1 MKITFG
7 ILAHVDAGKT
17 TLSEQILYLTNTIRS
32 LGSVNKQNSFLD
44 YNDVERERGITVF
57 SEQAS
62 FVLNN
67 NQYCLIDTPGHVDF
81 STELERVLEALDYAV
96 LLIDG
101 TDGIQ
106 GHTETIWGL
115 LREYHVPTFLF
126 INKLD
131 RETADYE
138 KTIGELKDS
147 FSREIMDF
155 TNIFSEIS
163 EEIAAA
169 AAETREDILDQFI
182 EGNLCFDEIRDEII
196 RLIQEENIFP
206 CLGGAA
212 ATGQGVEKFLQIFS
226 SLTRTD
232 YDNSLPFAGKVIK
245 IRYDEQKE
253 RQTFL
258 KITSGKIHVKEPILD
273 GQKINQIRFYNGE
286 KYIVS
291 QEASA
296 GDIVAVTGLKNSYSG
311 MGLGESGSEQQQ
323 VNRIMPTLQAKVLY
337 ETDISDKAIVEIFH
351 ILEEEDP
358 MLFCQWEA
366 SLKQLKIHIMG
377 KIQLEILKAAVL
389 KRFGVEITFAQPQVV
404 YLETISGP
412 VTGHGHFEPLRHYA
426 EVAVRLEPGVLGS
439 GITFS
444 SECHVDTLALNFQN
458 LIKTHVFEKKHRG
471 VLTGSELTDI
481 HIILIWGRAHIKH
494 TEGGDFREAL
504 YRAIRQGLMK
514 ADSLILEPYYAFT
527 IKIAQEHVGRVMNDI
542 TKYSGSFQA
551 PDIKNGLAII
561 SGKGSVASFVNY
573 GEEIASF
580 SGGRGQIS
588 FRFAGYHPCH
598 NPDEVI
604 KARDYDPDGDI
615 DNPSCSVFCAK
626 GTSYVVNWYEA
637 ENYMHYFR

>member
-106 GHTETIWGL
+106 GHTETIWSL

-147 FSREIMDF
+147 FSKEIMDF

-163 EEIAAA
+163 EEIAAS

-196 RLIQEENIFP
+196 RLIQKENIFP

-232 YDNSLPFAGKVIK
+232 YDNSLPFA
-245 IRYDEQKE
+245 
-253 RQTFL
+253 
-258 KITSGKIHVKEPILD
+258 
-273 GQKINQIRFYNGE
+273 
-286 KYIVS
+286 
-291 QEASA
+291 
-296 GDIVAVTGLKNSYSG
+296 
-311 MGLGESGSEQQQ
+311 
-323 VNRIMPTLQAKVLY
+323 
-337 ETDISDKAIVEIFH
+337 
-351 ILEEEDP
+351 
-358 MLFCQWEA
+358 
-366 SLKQLKIHIMG
+366 
-377 KIQLEILKAAVL
+377 
-389 KRFGVEITFAQPQVV
+389 
-404 YLETISGP
+404 
-412 VTGHGHFEPLRHYA
+412 
-426 EVAVRLEPGVLGS
+426 
-439 GITFS
+439 
-444 SECHVDTLALNFQN
+444 
-458 LIKTHVFEKKHRG
+458 
-471 VLTGSELTDI
+471 
-481 HIILIWGRAHIKH
+481 
-494 TEGGDFREAL
+494 
-504 YRAIRQGLMK
+504 
-514 ADSLILEPYYAFT
+514 
-527 IKIAQEHVGRVMNDI
+527 
-542 TKYSGSFQA
+542 
-551 PDIKNGLAII
+551 
-561 SGKGSVASFVNY
+561 
-573 GEEIASF
+573 
-580 SGGRGQIS
+580 
-588 FRFAGYHPCH
+588 
-598 NPDEVI
+598 
-604 KARDYDPDGDI
+604 
-615 DNPSCSVFCAK
+615 
-626 GTSYVVNWYEA
+626 
-637 ENYMHYFR
+637 